1 MKLNKHI
8 IFILM
13 MTFILFTSVH
23 TQNYKLDN
31 YVISNGG
38 VAISNGKYKAAVTI
52 GQSSIGNISN
62 DLYES
67 NIGFWYQYS
76 ITITDLKEKWMLEIP
91 KQFELYQN
99 FPNPFNPTTKIK
111 YSIPSVETRHASSV
125 QLKVYDV
132 LGREVQTLINEVKQP
147 GEYKIEFNA
156 TTLPSGVYFYRLR
169 AGEYISTKK
178 MILIK

>member
-13 MTFILFTSVH
+13 MTFILFNSVH

-31 YVISNGG
+31 YVLSNGG

-99 FPNPFNPTTKIK
+99 FPNPFNPATKIR
-111 YSIPSVETRHASSV
+111 YSIAKEGLVT
-125 QLKVYDV
+125 LKIYNVIGEEVVTLVKEERSAGVY
-132 LGREVQTLINEVKQP
+132 EIN
-147 GEYKIEFNA
+147 FNA
-156 TTLPSGVYFYRLR
+156 ASLPSGVYFYQVK
-169 AGEYISTKK
+169 AGDFIQTKK
-178 MILIK
+178 MILLK